1 MNNDSSHA
9 VVTTIQDLKRVRH
22 IALCVA
28 VFACGVG
35 FLACV
40 AELVGMQFEA
50 ADWLH
55 QFSTAL
61 AWTSLLAITT
71 TIGVMFLV
79 WMPVHDQIVASL
91 RVTRDRRLKRSRYV
105 EAFISAPQGRSSPPP
120 RHRHR

>member
-35 FLACV
+35 FLACI
-40 AELVGMQFEA
+40 AELIRTQFEA

-61 AWTSLLAITT
+61 AWISLLAIATT
-71 TIGVMFLV
+71 VGVMFLV
-79 WMPVHDQIVASL
+79 WMPFHDQIVASL
-91 RVTRDRRLKRSRYV
+91 RVTRNRRSKRSRYV
-105 EAFISAPQGRSSPPP
+105 ETFISAPLGRSSPPP